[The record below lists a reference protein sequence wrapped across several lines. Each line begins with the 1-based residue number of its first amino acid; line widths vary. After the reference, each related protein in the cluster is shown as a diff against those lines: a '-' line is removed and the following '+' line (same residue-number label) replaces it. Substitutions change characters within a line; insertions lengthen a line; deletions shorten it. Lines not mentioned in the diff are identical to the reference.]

1 MKKILFAGLIMIAS
15 VVCTG
20 CVKVSYD
27 IDINAKDKVTITESK
42 AIKTELLNTQATDF
56 EKKFAECFEGI
67 AQNYRAK
74 GYEVKEYND
83 FDYKGL
89 SIIKKNVEFTNVV
102 SAMPDGFD
110 ISNKNNYFRRE
121 VGLIYTKYKICLVP
135 NKNKMMK
142 VQSGNIPANLYK
154 SSTEK
159 PVLEFSIKIPNKAL
173 KHNADMVINDRIYK
187 WDLTNKEE
195 PVIFIE
201 YKKLDLSIL
210 SGVISLILI
219 VGAVLFVV
227 YKNNHNDVVKGL

>member
-1 MKKILFAGLIMIAS
+1 MKKVLFAGLIMIAS
-15 VVCTG
+15 LVCTG

-42 AIKTELLNTQATDF
+42 AIKTELLNTQTTDF
-56 EKKFAECFEGI
+56 EKKFAEGLESI

-83 FDYKGL
+83 FDYRGL
-89 SIIKKNVEFTNVV
+89 SIIKKDVEFTNGV

-110 ISNKNNYFRRE
+110 ITNKNNYFKRK
-121 VGLIYTKYKICLVP
+121 VGLIYTKYMICLVP
-135 NKNKMMK
+135 DKNSMMK